1 MSHPVT
7 LVLNSCRNAEKV
19 ALNRWSATTYST
31 GAGQWNL
38 AFYSFSQRSW
48 STWLEYMC
56 CCFFYYYCYILTSQL
71 NRISAEAASLGP
83 ATTLFIL
90 TYRKVFCKD
99 ETVMFDSAG
108 RQERCSHVNP
118 LETKARLV
126 PASCIRKAWD
136 RLSLCVYSS

>member
-1 MSHPVT
+1 MECYNVQYRSRTVESGLSLIQPK
-7 LVLNSCRNAEKV
+7 VLEHMTRIHV
-19 ALNRWSATTYST
+19 L
-31 GAGQWNL
+31 L
-38 AFYSFSQRSW
+38 
-48 STWLEYMC
+48 
-56 CCFFYYYCYILTSQL
+56 FFYCYCYILTSQL

-126 PASCIRKAWD
+126 PASRIRKAWD
-136 RLSLCVYSS
+136 RLSLHVYSS